1 MPRDAARGDAV
12 RDARRLLRPLREE
25 TLALAQALV
34 RVDTVAIPPDGHETP
49 AQRRLASALR
59 RHGIDVELYD
69 TGFLERS
76 QPLRAPGRKYRAV
89 TTRRSRPG
97 TGRGRSLLL
106 RDTDTVP
113 TGPNRR
119 TAVRRHLPGRLLGRE
134 PDEGRP
140 CRVRRDRPV
149 GAGLRPGRRPDRRVG
164 GRRGVRVGG
173 DAGRRLRDHCRRLRD
188 RRAHERGGPGA
199 CAAAT
204 SSTSS
209 AAP

>member
-12 RDARRLLRPLREE
+12 RDARRLLRPLRAE

-76 QPLRAPGRKYRAV
+76 RHPFARRGRKYRGRHNLVARV
-89 TTRRSRPG
+89 PG

-106 RDTDTVP
+106 SGHVDTVP
-113 TGPNRR
+113 TGPNPWRDSPWSGVIRR
-119 TAVRRHLPGRLLGRE
+119 GRLHGRGSW
-134 PDEGRP
+134 DM
-140 CRVRRDRPV
+140 
-149 GAGLRPGRRPDRRVG
+149 
-164 GRRGVRVGG
+164 
-173 DAGRRLRDHCRRLRD
+173 
-188 RRAHERGGPGA
+188 
-199 CAAAT
+199 
-204 SSTSS
+204 
-209 AAP
+209 